1 MIRSFCFCVHQLSH
15 NIKNVVLRPSG
26 VRQSRLMLTLQDNSF
41 LSIDK
46 VPSKDAEEMR
56 LFLDAVHQN
65 RLNAGE
71 HQLSQGLTLAV
82 IKNIT
87 GLQTSILD
95 EYLCKNPH
103 QNISRPNSTAC

>member
-1 MIRSFCFCVHQLSH
+1 MLHYNSFLMVLFFCVDQLSH

-26 VRQSRLMLTLQDNSF
+26 AKQSRLMLTLQDNSF

-65 RLNAGE
+65 RLNAGK
-71 HQLSQGLTLAV
+71 H
-82 IKNIT
+82 
-87 GLQTSILD
+87 
-95 EYLCKNPH
+95 
-103 QNISRPNSTAC
+103 